1 MSGCGFEISVGQI
14 VLEIEL
20 APKNI
25 LDQAGELGA

>member
-1 MSGCGFEISVGQI
+1 MCGGGFEVLVGQI

-25 LDQAGELGA
+25 LDQSGELGA